1 MEEMVHLV
9 LQDLPAWM
17 ELLDRRV
24 QWVHLVSRVYKVRQE
39 QLDHGV

>member
-1 MEEMVHLV
+1 MEEMVHRV
-9 LQDLPAWM
+9 PQDLPAWM